1 MRKALVPAFLL
12 VLGGVILGATVFRE
26 QLVHAATTPF
36 QQVIVTNTNTNP
48 VPVAV
53 QNADASGTLK
63 VHEQGTANVSV
74 QGTPDVNVT
83 NPSSSPVPV
92 AEQGTAD
99 VNVTNTSLPVD
110 ITNSSLSVAPPSP
123 VTGGGHSFVIDGG
136 VDESLQGTYT
146 ASALVIHM
154 SSGVASMTLFDKPG
168 EPADFIGPAS
178 GGNSD
183 IVLAL
188 QRPVSFNE
196 IQCNG
201 GGSENCAVSFIGN
214 AP

>member
-74 QGTPDVNVT
+74 QGTPDVNVA

-110 ITNSSLSVAPPSP
+110 VTNSSLSVAPPPP
-123 VTGGGHSFVIDGG
+123 VTGGAHNYLLHGG
-136 VDESLQGTYT
+136 DDMTLSGTNT
-146 ASALVIHM
+146 ASALAIHM
-154 SSGVASMTLFDKPG
+154 SSNIASLTLFSATD
-168 EPADFIGPAS
+168 ESASFYGPA
-178 GGNSD
+178 GGGTAD
-183 IVLAL
+183 VVMAL
-188 QRPVSFNE
+188 NRPVSFNE
-196 IQCNG
+196 ILCNG
-201 GGSENCAVSFIGN
+201 GASDTCAIGFIGN